1 MVTNG
6 HVIHM
11 TGHATQALVFV
22 LSQEVCAHQGLKAQP
37 LAWWWI

>member
-11 TGHATQALVFV
+11 MGHATQALVFV
-22 LSQEVCAHQGLKAQP
+22 LSGEVCANQSLKAQQ
-37 LAWWWI
+37 LAWW